1 MKGLASISVLV
12 DDLQRTRLGWGLAAV
27 GVHLLS
33 RSPVVHFDGPQSVR
47 AAFSVK
53 EAIAIAAQ
61 AGMKPSTVRKHWPER
76 FLLRWDANSINK
88 NA

>member
-1 MKGLASISVLV
+1 M
-12 DDLQRTRLGWGLAAV
+12 

-53 EAIAIAAQ
+53 EAIEIAAQ

-76 FLLRWDANSINK
+76 FLLRWDATPMNQNFK
-88 NA
+88 A